1 MPTVWFI
8 CKTMTKYIRGQSEL
22 GFHFGRV
29 PLQFEASTC
38 WCGFHV
44 SVMTKNLSKTCRR
57 VERKWYMKVKVGDL
71 LLLKSKGENEEHIC
85 GFLIHSFTLLFLLRS
100 SILFIGY
107 FAQFI
112 CLTGEGGVFSTIF
125 KRNSAKVKTRLKLH
139 WRHKTQEKALTP
151 LSLFGTDPYN

>member
-1 MPTVWFI
+1 M
-8 CKTMTKYIRGQSEL
+8 RDS
-22 GFHFGRV
+22 RV
-29 PLQFEASTC
+29 SNDQKSTDE
-38 WCGFHV
+38 
-44 SVMTKNLSKTCRR
+44 REE
-57 VERKWYMKVKVGDL
+57 ERKRLFESEDWRPEE
-71 LLLKSKGENEEHIC
+71 SKGGENEEHIC

-112 CLTGEGGVFSTIF
+112 SLTGEGGVFSTIF

-151 LSLFGTDPYN
+151 LSLFEIDPYN

>member
-1 MPTVWFI
+1 
-8 CKTMTKYIRGQSEL
+8 
-22 GFHFGRV
+22 
-29 PLQFEASTC
+29 
-38 WCGFHV
+38 
-44 SVMTKNLSKTCRR
+44 
-57 VERKWYMKVKVGDL
+57 MKVKVGDL

-112 CLTGEGGVFSTIF
+112 SLTGEGGVFSTIF

-151 LSLFGTDPYN
+151 LSLFEIDPYN